1 MSRYPKTPYTIGQG
15 SMVLS
20 CNRMAAHPVGVKP
33 DLPGTV
39 IVIHGVNDV
48 GTSFEEVEKG
58 MCRGLS
64 ERLGWGS
71 ERMPF
76 KPAEYRMPKAAD
88 KDKLEEDPDAV
99 FFKRKAET
107 DTYSMV
113 IPFYWGSREEKE
125 HVIRG
130 DKTPHGQNT
139 DRYGNRL
146 DKDFSKG
153 GGPFA
158 NATTTLVDMWN
169 TGAPKLFGLGDWAAH
184 DPLRPVLKAPGRMY
198 MILAA
203 QRLAALV
210 AIIRDYDPNETV
222 SIVAH
227 SQGCLITLLAQAFLM
242 DKPGCRPADT
252 LILTH
257 PPYSLQ
263 ETVAEGFTKWAAS
276 VTLWDQIGGGE
287 DARMAPHYDL
297 ISGRQNL
304 RARLDTLINIV
315 NGVHQHKAQWSEC
328 ELTHMRA
335 NGVHTAKWE
344 ATQDRC
350 NRGKVY
356 LYFSPEDMTVGLPN
370 VQGIGWQ
377 GVPDDINGGVLKPDK
392 SKPGEFKADS
402 CNRQPRKELG
412 AGFLQRVFT
421 AKKRPTG
428 KNGQRETFKVGLA
441 PQDFALREPGEDD
454 HAHVTPEA
462 SGHRATLD
470 EDNSNKTI
478 RAAILGDAYKRF
490 GLRFISGEALHKPV
504 SADMY
509 AGALTTAD
517 KLTGAHEEVDPI
529 DAAIGSTSDYG
540 RNVVPQYEIDDPRP
554 QAGRKYH
561 GPYDA
566 MPEDQVRQVEAALNQ
581 GKEPGDQIK
590 IKCAAYRGDTK
601 LLITRYETGKEA
613 RLRHQHGI
621 SDRSFHG
628 AIIGSSQNHANVTA
642 YDVAVGQGLAV
653 SHPNFYLY
661 LCAVADWRLKKPR
674 GPEKARPGIL
684 RWAQFTELH
693 AKYWSVEDDWRK
705 KVIEGN
711 CDYYSAGELPA
722 CLPLVTDLPSAIVC
736 ETTDGK
742 RVERKK
748 SGQPSG
754 KAVKA

>member
-1 MSRYPKTPYTIGQG
+1 M
-15 SMVLS
+15 
-20 CNRMAAHPVGVKP
+20 
-33 DLPGTV
+33 PGTV

-76 KPAEYRMPKAAD
+76 KPAEYRMPKPAD

-99 FFKRKAET
+99 FFKRKVET
-107 DTYSMV
+107 ETYSMV
-113 IPFYWGSREEKE
+113 VPFYWGSREDGAHARPGE
-125 HVIRG
+125 RN
-130 DKTPHGQNT
+130 PHGQNT

-169 TGAPKLFGLGDWAAH
+169 TGAPKLFGGIDKLAH

-203 QRLAALV
+203 QRLAAV
-210 AIIRDYDPNETV
+210 VSMIRDYDPNETV

-242 DKPGCRPADT
+242 DKPGSRPADN

-263 ETVAEGFTKWAAS
+263 ETAGEGFTKWAGAL
-276 VTLWDQIGGGE
+276 TLWDQIGGGE
-287 DARMAPHYDL
+287 DARMAPHYGL

-315 NGVHQHKAQWSEC
+315 NGVHQHKAPWSEC
-328 ELTHMRA
+328 ELAHMRA
-335 NGVHTAKWE
+335 NGVHTTKWE

-350 NRGKVY
+350 NRGKIY
-356 LYFSPEDMTVGLPN
+356 LYFSPEDMTVGFPN

-377 GVPDDINGGVLKPDK
+377 GVPDDISGGVLKPDK
-392 SKPGEFKADS
+392 NKPGEVKADS

-412 AGFLQRVFT
+412 PGFLQRVFT

-428 KNGQRETFKVGLA
+428 KNGQREAFKVGLP

-462 SGHRATLD
+462 GSFRAHLE
-470 EDNSNKTI
+470 EDNSDKTI

-490 GLRFISGEALHKPV
+490 GLRFISGEALRKPV
-504 SADMY
+504 QADMY
-509 AGALTTAD
+509 AGSITTSD
-517 KLTGAHEEVDPI
+517 KLEGAHEEVDPI
-529 DAAIGSTSDYG
+529 DAAIATTSDYG
-540 RNVVPQYEIDDPRP
+540 AQSVWMLMSANNVTTGVPVGSWSNSPAPDVY
-554 QAGRKYH
+554 K
-561 GPYDA
+561 
-566 MPEDQVRQVEAALNQ
+566 DQVHEDARYTAQAQQLVTAQPHGRGRQVEATYLCLKRPSQFANPQPTGQVLIKY
-581 GKEPGDQIK
+581 KESAEDV
-590 IKCAAYRGDTK
+590 
-601 LLITRYETGKEA
+601 
-613 RLRHQHGI
+613 RLRQQH
-621 SDRSFHG
+621 SLSSRSFHG
-628 AIIGSSQNHANVTA
+628 AIIGSAQNHANVTA

-653 SHPNFYLY
+653 SHPDFYRY
-661 LCAVADWRLKKPR
+661 LCAVGGLAV
-674 GPEKARPGIL
+674 EEAR
-684 RWAQFTELH
+684 
-693 AKYWSVEDDWRK
+693 
-705 KVIEGN
+705 EG
-711 CDYYSAGELPA
+711 DH
-722 CLPLVTDLPSAIVC
+722 
-736 ETTDGK
+736 
-742 RVERKK
+742 
-748 SGQPSG
+748 
-754 KAVKA
+754 